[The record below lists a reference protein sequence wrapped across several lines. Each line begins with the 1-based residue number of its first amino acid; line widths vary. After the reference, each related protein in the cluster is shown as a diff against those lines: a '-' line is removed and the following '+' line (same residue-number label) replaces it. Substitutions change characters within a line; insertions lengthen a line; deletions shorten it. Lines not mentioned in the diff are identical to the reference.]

1 MPRRWMEVGGVP
13 GPPPGRSR
21 QQSKSCSGTGGGARE
36 ESPSRMVCS
45 LRAQLQDG
53 LCHSALH
60 LDSRGVSLVRRVL
73 S

>member
-1 MPRRWMEVGGVP
+1 MPRRRME
-13 GPPPGRSR
+13 
-21 QQSKSCSGTGGGARE
+21 GGGCQVHLQGGQDSRIRAVLGLE
-36 ESPSRMVCS
+36 VVPEKSPPR

-60 LDSRGVSLVRRVL
+60 LDSREVSLVRRVL